1 VIAILGA
8 GAMGV
13 ALASHLARGGH
24 DTTVLATEFDGAV
37 AAAWHRGLPHPA
49 LGVVPSS
56 DITLV
61 GPNGWSS
68 VLPAADI
75 VVVAVS
81 SQGLA
86 SVITAAAPH
95 ARADAIWMLAT
106 KGWQGDTLRSPSEV
120 AASVLGPSALVVAL
134 SGPGIAAEILTG
146 APTALLCAARN
157 ARARRTVADVLR
169 SPTMLTV
176 TTSDVAGAET
186 ASAYKNVVGIA
197 VGIAEGLSERFMERA
212 YVRTFANARAAMFA
226 QGMMDMVHLAEVR
239 GGRAATVIG
248 LAGSGDLYVTSNHGR
263 NGHFGRLL
271 GSGAT
276 PDQAMR
282 SIGSTVEGVANTE
295 AALRLAD
302 RYGIDLPT
310 ARVVDMAL
318 QQQLTQEDAMEQML
332 SLFATALPIVARQ
345 LAMRL
350 GSGQQRVEG
359 GEAVAGLAKL
369 GDDDRG

>member
-13 ALASHLARGGH
+13 ALASHLARAGH
-24 DTTVLATEFDGAV
+24 DTTVLATELDGAV

-49 LGVVPSS
+49 LGIVPSS

-61 GPNGWSS
+61 GPDSWPS

-75 VVVAVS
+75 IAVAIS
-81 SQGLA
+81 SPGLA
-86 SVITAAAPH
+86 PVLAAAAPH

-106 KGWQGDTLRSPSEV
+106 KGWEAGTLRGPSEV
-120 AASVLGPSALVVAL
+120 AATMLGPSAPVVVI

-146 APTALLCAARN
+146 APTALLCASHN
-157 ARARRTVADVLR
+157 ARARRRVAEVLR
-169 SPTMLTV
+169 SPTMLTI
-176 TTSDVAGAET
+176 TTSDVSGAET
-186 ASAYKNVVGIA
+186 ASAFKNVVAIA

-226 QGMMDMVHLAEVR
+226 QGMMDMVRLAEVR
-239 GGRAATVIG
+239 GGRPATIVG

-263 NGHFGRLL
+263 NGRFGRLL
-271 GSGAT
+271 GSGSS
-276 PDQAMR
+276 PEQAMR

-295 AALRLAD
+295 ASLRLAD

-310 ARVVDMAL
+310 ARAVDLAL
-318 QQQLTQEDAMEQML
+318 RRQLTQEDAMEQML
-332 SLFATALPIVARQ
+332 SLFATAVPLGSRT
-345 LAMRL
+345 LAMH
-350 GSGQQRVEG
+350 
-359 GEAVAGLAKL
+359 
-369 GDDDRG
+369 